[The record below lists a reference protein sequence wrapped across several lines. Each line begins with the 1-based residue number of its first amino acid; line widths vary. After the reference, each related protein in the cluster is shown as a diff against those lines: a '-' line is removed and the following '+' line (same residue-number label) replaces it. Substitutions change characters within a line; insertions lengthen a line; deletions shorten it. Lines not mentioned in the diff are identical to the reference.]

1 MMWPDG
7 TTRRP
12 EITSPFGPRRA
23 PVAGATT
30 MHRGCD
36 FIGFALVRAVATG
49 RVVAAG
55 TPNGWSGGGIQVWVQ
70 HDGFLTRYMHL
81 KSTPPVRVGD
91 DVPAGRILGVMGRTG
106 NVTGVHLHLEVVVNG
121 AQVDPVP
128 FITARL
134 DTATPAG
141 GTSTTASIDTTQE
154 DDMIIIRIKGKA
166 GARRGGLYAIFNGK
180 EAVYLGDDP
189 SAGGIPLIA
198 SDAAIAALQKR
209 ITGLA

>member
-1 MMWPDG
+1 MMWPNG

-12 EITSPFGPRRA
+12 EITSPFGPRKA

-36 FIGFALVRAVATG
+36 FIGFADVRAIAAG

-55 TPNGWSGGGIQVWVQ
+55 TPTGWAGGGIQVWVQ

-81 KSTPPVRVGD
+81 KSMTVHVGD
-91 DVPAGRILGVMGRTG
+91 DVHTGRILGVMGRTG
-106 NVTGVHLHLEVVVNG
+106 NVSGVHLHLEVVVNG
-121 AQVDPVP
+121 AQIDPVP
-128 FITARL
+128 FISARL
-134 DTATPAG
+134 ATTAGATSTPA
-141 GTSTTASIDTTQE
+141 TSDTTQE
-154 DDMIIIRIKGKA
+154 DDMNIIRIKGKA

-189 SAGGIPLIA
+189 SAVGIPLIT